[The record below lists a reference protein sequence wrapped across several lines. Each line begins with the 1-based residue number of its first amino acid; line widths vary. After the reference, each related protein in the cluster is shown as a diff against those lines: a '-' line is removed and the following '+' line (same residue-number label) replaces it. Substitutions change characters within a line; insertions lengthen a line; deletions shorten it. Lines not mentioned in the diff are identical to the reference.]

1 VSEKRLL
8 GRIVD
13 LPDEPNV
20 LAIDLRLKIF
30 FEVGGFGARYLCGDA
45 QGHSGC
51 ACDANGLFGSFPG
64 REATQKSQI

>member
-1 VSEKRLL
+1 MSEKRLL

-51 ACDANGLFGSFPG
+51 ACDANG
-64 REATQKSQI
+64 